1 MAKLKSF
8 NLDKTTLDMS
18 LYRGDTASFWIHA
31 VKRSGDDW
39 TDDDR
44 MKFTVISP
52 SGNIVME
59 RHYRLDDQWSKG
71 DGYALIE
78 FHNADTDTLDPGQ
91 YTLEIR
97 FYIDAIWDGTPSTAR
112 CVNAMAEGAAQLI
125 DGGDIKTVIH
135 AALELRNVY
144 GED

>member
-78 FHNADTDTLDPGQ
+78 FHNADTDALDPGQ

-112 CVNAMAEGAAQLI
+112 CVNALAEGAAQLI

>member
-44 MKFTVISP
+44 MKFTMISP

-91 YTLEIR
+91 YTIEIR

-112 CVNAMAEGAAQLI
+112 CVNALADGAAQLI

-135 AALELRNVY
+135 ATFELRNVY

>member
-112 CVNAMAEGAAQLI
+112 CVNALAEGAAQLI

>member
-78 FHNADTDTLDPGQ
+78 FHNADTKALDPGQ
-91 YTLEIR
+91 YTLKIR

-112 CVNAMAEGAAQLI
+112 CVNALAEGAAQLI

-135 AALELRNVY
+135 AAFELRNVY

>member
-78 FHNADTDTLDPGQ
+78 FHNADTEALDPGQ

-112 CVNAMAEGAAQLI
+112 CVNALAEGAAQLI

>member
-78 FHNADTDTLDPGQ
+78 FHNADTEALDPGQ

-112 CVNAMAEGAAQLI
+112 CVNALAEGEAQLI